1 VELGKKERE
10 ELMIHRLCTICEGLV
25 KKRMVKVRSGKKL
38 ELHHCSNCSFDFF
51 IHDPSEALSENKLD
65 GSRLKS
71 AGLDVP
77 TIELDFH
84 NGTQQSK
91 SLLQEYL
98 DHSDK
103 SCNMLEIGCSIGYF
117 LKLMKDFG
125 CKPYGVEIN
134 ASRSNYVNTI
144 LDIPCFTDLTQIE
157 ERGIKF
163 KKIFLFYIL
172 EYVPDPVVYLARLI
186 DLLEVGGSLICVTP
200 NAADTL
206 IDIWDNKGFKDFF
219 YDEYSVNY
227 MSLQTVKVILSKLN
241 YTQADVVTRQGYS
254 FASHLNWY
262 FTEKPK
268 TTGIVGG
275 DNFIS
280 DISTQLIQTS
290 KNKNLWEKQYSVATE
305 IAELLQKFDTDYR
318 AILEAEDCGN
328 QIHFNINR

>member
-1 VELGKKERE
+1 
-10 ELMIHRLCTICEGLV
+10 V
-25 KKRMVKVRSGKKL
+25 KARSGKKL

-51 IHDPSEALSENKLD
+51 IHDPSEALSKNKLD
-65 GSRLKS
+65 VSRLKS
-71 AGLDVP
+71 VGLDVP
-77 TIELDFH
+77 TIKLDFH

-91 SLLQEYL
+91 LLVQEYL

-103 SCNMLEIGCSIGYF
+103 GSNMLEIGCSIGYF

-144 LDIPCFTDLTQIE
+144 LNIPCFTELTQIE

-172 EYVPDPVVYLARLI
+172 EYVPNPVAYLARLI

-206 IDIWDNKGFKDFF
+206 IDIWNNKGFRGFF

-227 MSLQTVKVILSKLN
+227 MTLQSIEIILSKLN
-241 YTQADVVTRQGYS
+241 YTKANVMTRQGYS

-262 FTEKPK
+262 FTEKPR

-275 DNFIS
+275 DNFVF
-280 DISTQLIQTS
+280 DITEELNKSVI
-290 KNKNLWEKQYSVATE
+290 NKNLPSNRRSAAQKIS
-305 IAELLQKFDTDYR
+305 ELFKEFDSNYR
-318 AILEAEDCGN
+318 AVLEEESCGN
-328 QIHFNINR
+328 QICFEITC